1 MSASEN
7 SRPALFAITSGFGKG
22 LKRFGL
28 TLSDVLST
36 ARSPGA
42 ALLKSVL
49 AESAQRLAVAPDD
62 PSAVIDDLKQR
73 AELLAYADYATA
85 ERLLVPWLRQSQSA
99 EMQAVAIR
107 VLAGYGDEKLVPT
120 LIEVY
125 RALRPS
131 ARNEVVETL
140 LSRAAW
146 HPQLLAAVEHG
157 TIAVFDVPQLRRN
170 LLLRS
175 ADSAVKERAVKL
187 FSAALASRRD
197 VVDRYRDALPMLQ
210 ADHQQGETVFR
221 RECQTCHRA
230 GTAGQELGPNLATI
244 RNRTPEEVLLHILDP
259 NREVAPN
266 YVAQAILL
274 NDGRSLTGI
283 VTAEDAG
290 TLTVKSTAGSES
302 VISRSEITEINSTG
316 QSLMPV
322 GFEQR
327 ITPQEM
333 SSLLEFLLKA
343 SP

>member
-1 MSASEN
+1 
-7 SRPALFAITSGFGKG
+7 
-22 LKRFGL
+22 
-28 TLSDVLST
+28 
-36 ARSPGA
+36 
-42 ALLKSVL
+42 
-49 AESAQRLAVAPDD
+49 
-62 PSAVIDDLKQR
+62 
-73 AELLAYADYATA
+73 
-85 ERLLVPWLRQSQSA
+85 
-99 EMQAVAIR
+99 
-107 VLAGYGDEKLVPT
+107 
-120 LIEVY
+120 
-125 RALRPS
+125 
-131 ARNEVVETL
+131 
-140 LSRAAW
+140 
-146 HPQLLAAVEHG
+146 
-157 TIAVFDVPQLRRN
+157 
-170 LLLRS
+170 
-175 ADSAVKERAVKL
+175 
-187 FSAALASRRD
+187 
-197 VVDRYRDALPMLQ
+197 MLQ
-210 ADHQQGETVFR
+210 ADLQQGETVFR

-274 NDGRSLTGI
+274 TDGRSLTGI